1 MAFAKFSAFQFASE
15 EFNSDLARLVE
26 TFTQDLL
33 NIISKECG
41 RNGDGDENSETGSKN
56 STPSSSPKGKAPRK
70 KSPAASKRGRPSKED
85 TNVVLE
91 TVSDMRSVSD
101 ELSERIEIV
110 RNSSAQPK
118 DSMPV
123 SLDELL
129 AQHEE
134 TATSPENVVEEQPV
148 KKGKA
153 KSPKEP
159 KEKKEKVVKD
169 KVVKEPKEKKEKVV
183 KEPKEKKEKVVKEP
197 KEKKEKVVK
206 EPKEPKEKKEKVV
219 KEPKEPKE
227 KKEKVVK
234 EKPVKEPK
242 AKKGKKGDTSPV
254 TDAKIV
260 QQSTETPEVASH
272 DDDDNDGLEAEIVN
286 SQTLTPEYFDK
297 AIVLASSL
305 QATVAELSEE
315 YDYATVTSAVDHI
328 IGILENVVSSNK
340 NSQEDEIVIEQEE
353 SQDDDKDDMSQPPP
367 EDEDEDAEDAQGD
380 EDDAEGDEDDADGDG
395 DEL

>member
-41 RNGDGDENSETGSKN
+41 RNEDGDENSETGSKN
-56 STPSSSPKGKAPRK
+56 SSPSSSPKGKAPRK
-70 KSPAASKRGRPSKED
+70 KSPAAPKRGRPSKED

-101 ELSERIEIV
+101 ELSERIEVV

-118 DSMPV
+118 DSIPV

-129 AQHEE
+129 AQQEE
-134 TATSPENVVEEQPV
+134 TVTSPENVVEEQPA

-159 KEKKEKVVKD
+159 KEKKEKVVK
-169 KVVKEPKEKKEKVV
+169 EPKEKKEKPV
-183 KEPKEKKEKVVKEP
+183 KEPKEK
-197 KEKKEKVVK
+197 
-206 EPKEPKEKKEKVV
+206 
-219 KEPKEPKE
+219 
-227 KKEKVVK
+227 K

-254 TDAKIV
+254 TDAEIV
-260 QQSTETPEVASH
+260 QQSTETPEVATH
-272 DDDDNDGLEAEIVN
+272 DDDDNDGLEAEIATLE
-286 SQTLTPEYFDK
+286 TLTPESFDK
-297 AIVLASSL
+297 ALVLASSL

-328 IGILENVVSSNK
+328 IGILENVVSSNQ
-340 NSQEDEIVIEQEE
+340 NSQEDEIVIEQDE

-367 EDEDEDAEDAQGD
+367 EDEDEDAEGD
-380 EDDAEGDEDDADGDG
+380 EDDAEGDG

>member
-41 RNGDGDENSETGSKN
+41 RNEDGDENSETGSKN

-70 KSPAASKRGRPSKED
+70 KSPAAPKRGRPSKED
-85 TNVVLE
+85 TDVVLE

-101 ELSERIEIV
+101 ELSERIEVV

-134 TATSPENVVEEQPV
+134 TVTSPENVVEEQPV

-153 KSPKEP
+153 KSP
-159 KEKKEKVVKD
+159 
-169 KVVKEPKEKKEKVV
+169 KEPKEKKEKVV

-206 EPKEPKEKKEKVV
+206 EPKEKKEKPV
-219 KEPKEPKE
+219 KEPKE
-227 KKEKVVK
+227 KKEKPVKEPKEKK

-242 AKKGKKGDTSPV
+242 AKKGKKGDTSPI
-254 TDAKIV
+254 TDAEIV

-286 SQTLTPEYFDK
+286 SQTITPESFDK
-297 AIVLASSL
+297 ALVLASSL

-328 IGILENVVSSNK
+328 IGILENVVSSNQ

-380 EDDAEGDEDDADGDG
+380 DEDAEDAQGDDEDAEGDEDDAEGDG

>member
-26 TFTQDLL
+26 AFTQDLL

-41 RNGDGDENSETGSKN
+41 RNEDGDENSETGSKN
-56 STPSSSPKGKAPRK
+56 SSPSSSPKGKAPRK
-70 KSPAASKRGRPSKED
+70 KSPAAPKRGRPSKED

-101 ELSERIEIV
+101 ELSERIEVV

-118 DSMPV
+118 DSIPV

-129 AQHEE
+129 AQQEE
-134 TATSPENVVEEQPV
+134 TVTSPENVVEEQPA

-159 KEKKEKVVKD
+159 KEKKEKVVKEP
-169 KVVKEPKEKKEKVV
+169 KEKKEKPVKEPKEKKEKVV

-197 KEKKEKVVK
+197 KEKKEK
-206 EPKEPKEKKEKVV
+206 
-219 KEPKEPKE
+219 
-227 KKEKVVK
+227 
-234 EKPVKEPK
+234 PVKEPK

-254 TDAKIV
+254 TDAEIV
-260 QQSTETPEVASH
+260 QQSTETPEVATH
-272 DDDDNDGLEAEIVN
+272 DDDDNDGLEAEIATLE
-286 SQTLTPEYFDK
+286 TLTPESFDK

-328 IGILENVVSSNK
+328 IGILETVVSSNQ
-340 NSQEDEIVIEQEE
+340 NSQEDEIVIEQDE

-380 EDDAEGDEDDADGDG
+380 DEDAEGDDAEEDG

>member
-26 TFTQDLL
+26 AFTQDLL

-41 RNGDGDENSETGSKN
+41 RNEDGDENSETGSKN
-56 STPSSSPKGKAPRK
+56 SSPSSSPKGKAPRK
-70 KSPAASKRGRPSKED
+70 KSPAAPKRGRPSKED

-101 ELSERIEIV
+101 ELSERIEVV

-118 DSMPV
+118 DSIPV

-129 AQHEE
+129 AQQEE
-134 TATSPENVVEEQPV
+134 TVTSPENVVEEQPA

-159 KEKKEKVVKD
+159 KEPKEKKEKVVKEPKEKKEKPVKEPKEKKE

-206 EPKEPKEKKEKVV
+206 EPKEK
-219 KEPKEPKE
+219 
-227 KKEKVVK
+227 K

-254 TDAKIV
+254 TDAEIV
-260 QQSTETPEVASH
+260 QQSTETPEVATH
-272 DDDDNDGLEAEIVN
+272 DDDDNDGLEAEIATLE
-286 SQTLTPEYFDK
+286 TLTPESFDK

-328 IGILENVVSSNK
+328 IGILETVVSSNQ
-340 NSQEDEIVIEQEE
+340 NSQEDEIVIEQDE

-380 EDDAEGDEDDADGDG
+380 DEDAEGDDAEEDG